1 MWKGILEENFVL
13 SFSNN
18 VRIEVQ
24 YNIDNQMSNW
34 RVKMESYMEDILE
47 KFCGDIKADFKAK
60 DVTPGLLRAKTFLI
74 DNVPLKFANEIGLK
88 YGHVASFR
96 KIYDKFGMYL
106 QWVKLSHVEPIITNV
121 TSRIYRK
128 HFGIGIADT
137 DFFQNMQDLVAATES
152 KLLHDVIGLYNVAG
166 LTKMQFQSDSAI
178 FACGSSVKQYLAK
191 AIDLLVKTHEE
202 SYQEK
207 FYNLTDTLKVIFL
220 FNAAQLT
227 QPNLTVKEKIS
238 SNFLP

>member
-74 DNVPLKFANEIGLK
+74 DNVPLKFAHEIGLK

-152 KLLHDVIGLYNVAG
+152 KLLHDVIGLYNVGG